1 MLTYELIKLLEDQGI
16 LNKLLGKGIV
26 SVNYLNG
33 KEMYECFLEY
43 IDEGET
49 KMDAYFKTSID
60 FKCSTKTVERMVIK
74 MES

>member
-1 MLTYELIKLLEDQGI
+1 MHTYELIKHLEKEGI

-43 IDEGET
+43 RDQGKE
-49 KMDAYFKTSID
+49 KMDAYLLTSID